1 MVRFRESVKLIFTRL
16 RDAISIFELSYATTM
31 SSNKVN
37 IFWFR
42 RDLRLDDNVGF
53 LEALK
58 GDLPVLPIFIFDK
71 EILDKLPKD
80 DARVTFIFETLQRMR
95 STLQDEYGSSLA
107 MYYDTPEK
115 IFKQLSKD
123 YEITTVFTNRDYEPY
138 AKERDEAITSL
149 LEENDIEFKTFKD
162 QVIFEKDEVVKGDG
176 DPYVVYTPFKN
187 KWKERFD
194 ADKDLTIHYTSQ
206 HLHNLIE
213 HSRLPNL
220 SLSDMEFE
228 KSSIEVPEYDVT
240 PTLIQNYEDT
250 RNFPA
255 QDGTS
260 HLGPHLRFGTVSV
273 RKMMKKAIAETNE
286 IFWSELIWREFFMQI
301 LYHFP
306 HTKDKAFRSKYD
318 RIDWRNNEDEF
329 EKWKNGETGYLLVD
343 AGMRELNATGYM
355 HNRVRMLVAS
365 FLCKHLLIDWR
376 WGETYF
382 AEKLLDYDMSSNV
395 GNWQWAAGSGVDAA
409 PYFRI
414 FNPMTQV
421 DKFDKQKEYI
431 SKWIPEHDTDK
442 YPEKMVDH
450 KEARE
455 RCLKTYKEAV
465 A

>member
-1 MVRFRESVKLIFTRL
+1 
-16 RDAISIFELSYATTM
+16 M
-31 SSNKVN
+31 SKKVN

-42 RDLRLDDNVGF
+42 RDLRLDDNIGF
-53 LEALK
+53 YKALHGK
-58 GDLPVLPIFIFDK
+58 FPVLPIFIFDS

-80 DARVTFIFETLQRMR
+80 DARVTFIFDKLQRMR
-95 STLQDEYGSSLA
+95 NELQEEGSSLA
-107 MYYDTPEK
+107 MYHGKPLEIY
-115 IFKQLSKD
+115 KQLVKD
-123 YEITTVFTNRDYEPY
+123 FDVQNVITNRDYEVY
-138 AKERDEAITSL
+138 AQDRDTEIKEYLASVKTGNDDETIGFYTY
-149 LEENDIEFKTFKD
+149 KD
-162 QVIFEKDEVVKGDG
+162 QVIFEKDEVVKDDG

-187 KWKERFD
+187 KWKATFD
-194 ADKDLTIHYTSQ
+194 ADKDLKIYYTSQ
-206 HLHNLIE
+206 HLENLYQN
-213 HSRLPNL
+213 SRLPNL
-220 SLSDMEFE
+220 TLSDIGFE

-240 PTLIQNYEDT
+240 PTLIQEYEKT

-273 RKMMKKAIAETNE
+273 RKMMKKAISENNE
-286 IFWSELIWREFFMQI
+286 VFWNELIWREFFMQI
-301 LYHFP
+301 LWHFP
-306 HTKDKAFRSKYD
+306 ETQEKAFRSKYD
-318 RIDWRNNEDEF
+318 RIDWRNDEEEF
-329 EKWKNGETGYLLVD
+329 EKWKTGTTGYALVD
-343 AGMRELNATGYM
+343 AGMRQLNKSGYM

-382 AEKLLDYDMSSNV
+382 AEKLLDYEQSSNV

-421 DKFDKQKEYI
+421 DKFDKQHKYI
-431 SKWIPEHDTDK
+431 KKWVPEFGTDS
-442 YPEKMVDH
+442 YPDMMVDH

-465 A
+465 S